1 METLCDPPT
10 IGMVFLTLDDLDNF
24 FRRYAKQQGFR
35 IVKAGGAYKQEK
47 GKTLNERRNCTW
59 KCESGGKPDARIRAS
74 SRVLNG
80 VSGKGVKM
88 ANRKTKKVGC
98 PVMLH
103 AKVTKDG
110 KWQIR
115 NVMLQHQN
123 HEPVPSFSKYIS
135 MFHRDDL
142 NAVRRLFQHHDEGV
156 SIPQI
161 HSALAAERN
170 DVENFPVSKR
180 QLRNVVDKER
190 QLKMM
195 EGDANAMATYFH
207 RMSTDNQNFF
217 HLHRLDAYSRAAYIE
232 FGDVVCFDS
241 TYLTN
246 RYLLPFANFVG
257 VNHHGQS
264 VLLGCA
270 LISHEDAETFEWV
283 FTNWISCM
291 GGKAPSSILTVKDA
305 AMKKA
310 IAKVMPN
317 TRHRWCFCNKLPL
330 KLGGY
335 DKYDEIK
342 QALLRAI
349 YDSYTVDEF
358 ENSWNE
364 VIDANNLGENAWLKG
379 MRSTQRVES
388 MNSFFY
394 KYLKKQTR
402 LYEFVQQYCKAMERR
417 AEDEKQ
423 ADADSARFCHQLV
436 SDFPIERVFQKIYTS
451 AKFLEVQQECLK
463 NIYVSI
469 VGCKVVDEKV
479 LEYRIED
486 RVWVRD
492 PNTRKTF
499 PPVGNVNMR

>member
-47 GKTLNERRNCTW
+47 GKTLNERHNFTW
-59 KCESGGKPDARIRAS
+59 KCESGGKPNARIRAS

-115 NVMLQHQN
+115 NVVLQHRN

-161 HSALAAERN
+161 HSALAVERN
-170 DVENFPVSKR
+170 GVENFPVSKH

-190 QLKMM
+190 RLKMM
-195 EGDANAMATYFH
+195 EGDANAMAAYFH

-217 HLHRLDAYSRAAYIE
+217 HLHRLDDDER
-232 FGDVVCFDS
+232 
-241 TYLTN
+241 LKM
-246 RYLLPFANFVG
+246 YLLPFANFVG

-270 LISHEDAETFEWV
+270 LISHEDAEMFEWV

-291 GGKAPSSILTVKDA
+291 GGKAPSGILTDQDA

-310 IAKVMPN
+310 IAKIMPN
-317 TRHRWCFCNKLPL
+317 TRHRWCLWHILNKLPL

-364 VIDANNLGENAWLKG
+364 VIDANNLGENAWLK
-379 MRSTQRVES
+379 
-388 MNSFFY
+388 
-394 KYLKKQTR
+394 
-402 LYEFVQQYCKAMERR
+402 

-436 SDFPIERVFQKIYTS
+436 SDFPIERVFQKIYNS
-451 AKFLEVQQECLK
+451 AKFLEVQQGCLK
-463 NIYVSI
+463 NIYVSN

-492 PNTRKTF
+492 PNTRKDIPTRRKREYEVKYNSNTYEAWCVYKLMESSGIICRHIIAVFEKNDVEEVHDTF
-499 PPVGNVNMR
+499 IL

>member
-1 METLCDPPT
+1 
-10 IGMVFLTLDDLDNF
+10 
-24 FRRYAKQQGFR
+24 YAKQQGFG

-115 NVMLQHQN
+115 N
-123 HEPVPSFSKYIS
+123 
-135 MFHRDDL
+135 
-142 NAVRRLFQHHDEGV
+142 
-156 SIPQI
+156 I
-161 HSALAAERN
+161 HSALATERN
-170 DVENFPVSKR
+170 GVENFPMSER

-190 QLKMM
+190 RFKMM
-195 EGDANAMATYFH
+195 EGDANAMAAYFH

-217 HLHRLDAYSRAAYIE
+217 HLHRLDDDERLKDVMWVDARSRAAYVE

-270 LISHEDAETFEWV
+270 LISHEDVETFEWV

-291 GGKAPSSILTVKDA
+291 GGKPPSGILTDQDA

-317 TRHRWCFCNKLPL
+317 TRHIWCLWHILNKLPL

-349 YDSYTVDEF
+349 YDSYTVEEF

-364 VIDANNLGENAWLKG
+364 AIDAYNLGENAWLK
-379 MRSTQRVES
+379 
-388 MNSFFY
+388 
-394 KYLKKQTR
+394 
-402 LYEFVQQYCKAMERR
+402 

-436 SDFPIERVFQKIYTS
+436 FDFPIERVFQKIYTS

-463 NIYVSI
+463 NLYVSI
-469 VGCKVVDEKV
+469 VGCKVVDEKL
-479 LEYRIED
+479 LEYTIED

-492 PNTRKTF
+492 PNTRKDIPTHRKREYKVKYNSNSYEAWCVCKLMESSGIICRHIIAVF
-499 PPVGNVNMR
+499 EKNDVEE

>member
-1 METLCDPPT
+1 M
-10 IGMVFLTLDDLDNF
+10 
-24 FRRYAKQQGFR
+24 
-35 IVKAGGAYKQEK
+35 KAGRAYKQEK
-47 GKTLNERRNCTW
+47 GKSLNERRNCTW
-59 KCESGGKPDARIRAS
+59 KCESGGKPDARIRPS

-88 ANRKTKKVGC
+88 ANRKTKNVGC

-115 NVMLQHQN
+115 NVVLQHQN
-123 HEPVPSFSKYIS
+123 HEPVPSISKYIS

-142 NAVRRLFQHHDEGV
+142 NAVRKRLFQHHDEGI

-170 DVENFPVSKR
+170 GVENFPVSER

-190 QLKMM
+190 RLKMM
-195 EGDANAMATYFH
+195 E
-207 RMSTDNQNFF
+207 
-217 HLHRLDAYSRAAYIE
+217 
-232 FGDVVCFDS
+232 
-241 TYLTN
+241 
-246 RYLLPFANFVG
+246 

-291 GGKAPSSILTVKDA
+291 GGKPPSGILTDQDA

-317 TRHRWCFCNKLPL
+317 TRHRWCLWHISSTSYR

-335 DKYDEIK
+335 DKYEEIK

-349 YDSYTVDEF
+349 YDSYIVEEF
-358 ENSWNE
+358 ENCWNE
-364 VIDANNLGENAWLKG
+364 AIDTYNLGDNAWLKVDND
-379 MRSTQRVES
+379 TFIKTAVNVYEL
-388 MNSFFY
+388 N
-394 KYLKKQTR
+394 YLKKQTR
-402 LYEFVQQYCKAMERR
+402 LYEFVQHNCKAMERR

-423 ADADSARFCHQLV
+423 TDADSARFCHQLV

-451 AKFLEVQQECLK
+451 AKFLEVQQEWIPNSRKDIPTRRKREYEVKYNSNNYEAWVCLQIDGVFR
-463 NIYVSI
+463 NYMTSY
-469 VGCKVVDEKV
+469 
-479 LEYRIED
+479 YRG
-486 RVWVRD
+486 V
-492 PNTRKTF
+492 
-499 PPVGNVNMR
+499 